1 LKQRTALVLIFGCFI
16 LENACSTF
24 QAGIYVLTLDY
35 NGKEVLSKEG
45 EVKKHLEEILISPD
59 KYIMSAY
66 TRRALAAH
74 IKRTP
79 LIFHSFYVITS
90 DKEQFFTLSFSAT
103 EKTFYSEGSWVIN
116 SETDVSSY
124 NGFRYGS
131 NEWEVKEIP
140 IGRGINTERTIKNI
154 LYKIDSN
161 VTYYYNDHA
170 DDKVNKENCNTAL
183 QNTLTENN

>member
-1 LKQRTALVLIFGCFI
+1 LWCFI

-45 EVKKHLEEILISPD
+45 EVKKHLEEILVSPE
-59 KYIMSAY
+59 KYTMSAY

-79 LIFHSFYVITS
+79 LIFHSFYVVTRDS
-90 DKEQFFTLSFSAT
+90 RQQTTDDEQFFTLSFSAT

-124 NGFRYGS
+124 NDFRYGS
-131 NEWEVKEIP
+131 NEWEVREIP

-170 DDKVNKENCNTAL
+170 NDKANKENCNTAL
-183 QNTLTENN
+183 QNTLTENS